1 MITPPAFRKTFVS
14 LLAAIVG
21 FALFSFCD
29 SENNDAILSFEANP
43 SELEIKMYL
52 NREDGSNYTTLG
64 ALKEALS
71 SQGKELLFAMNGGM
85 YTKDLRPLGLY
96 IEQGDVLCQVNKRK
110 NANGNF
116 YLEPNGIFYLTN
128 TLKASVVTTDQFIP
142 ADSISYATQ
151 SGPMLLI
158 NGEYH
163 PAFNEGSSN
172 LNIRN
177 GVGVL
182 PNGNVLFAMSKSP
195 INFYDFATFFKLN
208 GCTNALYLDGF
219 VSRAYHPTQSW
230 EQLSGSIGVIIGIC
244 E

>member
-85 YTKDLRPLGLY
+85 YTKDLRPLGL
-96 IEQGDVLCQVNKRK
+96 
-110 NANGNF
+110 
-116 YLEPNGIFYLTN
+116 
-128 TLKASVVTTDQFIP
+128 
-142 ADSISYATQ
+142 
-151 SGPMLLI
+151 
-158 NGEYH
+158 
-163 PAFNEGSSN
+163 
-172 LNIRN
+172 
-177 GVGVL
+177 
-182 PNGNVLFAMSKSP
+182 
-195 INFYDFATFFKLN
+195 
-208 GCTNALYLDGF
+208 
-219 VSRAYHPTQSW
+219 
-230 EQLSGSIGVIIGIC
+230 
-244 E
+244 